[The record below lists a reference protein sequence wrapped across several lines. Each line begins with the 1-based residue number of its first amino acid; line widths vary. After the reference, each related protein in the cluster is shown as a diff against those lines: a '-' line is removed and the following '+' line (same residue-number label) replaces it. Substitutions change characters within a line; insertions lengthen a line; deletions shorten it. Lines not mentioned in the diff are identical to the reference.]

1 MMAMKLVEGM
11 EKMNPFEYLN
21 AINMTKKDV
30 MVDDIAEKE
39 YNSFMINRGLSYFS
53 DTVLYANE
61 MNKNHH
67 IDGRLQFDFF
77 INIIRKK
84 KRFSKWFKYTDD
96 ESIRVIKEYYGY
108 SNEKAK
114 SVLLLLNKNQ
124 IEDLKQRIYKGGRTK
139 SNK

>member
-1 MMAMKLVEGM
+1 MAMKLAEGM

-21 AINMTKKDV
+21 AINMTKKDI

-39 YNSFMINRGLSYFS
+39 YNSFMVNRGLSYFS

-67 IDGRLQFDFF
+67 VDGRLQFDFF

-84 KRFSKWFKYTDD
+84 KRFSKWFKHTDD

-114 SVLLLLNKNQ
+114 SVLSLLNKSQ
-124 IEDLKQRIYKGGRTK
+124 IEDLKNRIYKGGRTK